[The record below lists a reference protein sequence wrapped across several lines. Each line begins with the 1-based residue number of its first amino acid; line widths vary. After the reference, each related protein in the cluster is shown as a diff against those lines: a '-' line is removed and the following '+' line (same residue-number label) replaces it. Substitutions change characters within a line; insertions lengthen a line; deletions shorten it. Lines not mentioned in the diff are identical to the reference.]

1 MSGKDFIG
9 ILKFQGIIQLKFKNH
24 PDIAGFGLCISSNH
38 FEDQDE
44 IPSVQ
49 RKFSNMSFIPSTYI
63 TPITSNLQSLSNH
76 FWLRTR
82 VQLNSKWVNR
92 IYQVDIGFDGSRC
105 HLQDTQQFHFASHL
119 EARNPLHIRMKPCL
133 HICSLRLQ
141 RV

>member
-24 PDIAGFGLCISSNH
+24 QDIVGFGLCISSNH

-44 IPSVQ
+44 IPSGLVK
-49 RKFSNMSFIPSTYI
+49 KFSNMSFIPSTYI

-82 VQLNSKWVNR
+82 VAIK
-92 IYQVDIGFDGSRC
+92 
-105 HLQDTQQFHFASHL
+105 QQ
-119 EARNPLHIRMKPCL
+119 MG
-133 HICSLRLQ
+133 
-141 RV
+141 